1 VDQLVQHPQLLAREM
16 IQRLPHEKL
25 GEVVTPG
32 VVVKMS
38 ETPGALRRLGPEIG
52 EHTVEVYR
60 EMLGLSDE
68 EIDQLRARQVI

>member
-1 VDQLVQHPQLLAREM
+1 M
-16 IQRLPHEKL
+16 IQRLPHPKL

-38 ETPGALRRLGPEIG
+38 DTPGVLRRLGPELG

-60 EMLGLSDE
+60 DLLGLSDE
-68 EIDQLRARQVI
+68 EIDGLRTRQVI